1 MPIKP
6 KVLYGF
12 EHETMEAKIRSFL
25 QLTPEERLKSM
36 IEFMEFAQAV
46 ERANP
51 KNHAKKI
58 PATVQGA
65 KRRPR

>member
-12 EHETMEAKIRSFL
+12 EHETTEAKIRRFL

-36 IEFMEFAQAV
+36 IEFMEFAQTV

-51 KNHAKKI
+51 RNRAQKI
-58 PATVQGA
+58 PPTIQRA
-65 KRRPR
+65 KRRQH